1 MATFVRR
8 RTAAALLI
16 AALVGGIGTTNALA
30 QDYDGST
37 VTSSGGT
44 TGVDI
49 GDVLVLAPGVT
60 INNGD
65 VSNETGIGVVIIGGT
80 SAGASPGG
88 GSSATVD
95 E

>member
-1 MATFVRR
+1 MATFARR

-16 AALVGGIGTTNALA
+16 AALVGGIGATNALA

-44 TGVDI
+44 TGVEI

-60 INNGD
+60 INDGD
-65 VSNETGIGVVIIGGT
+65 VSNETGIGVVISGGT
-80 SAGASPGG
+80 SAGASRGG
-88 GSSATVD
+88 GANAAVD

>member
-1 MATFVRR
+1 MATFARR

-16 AALVGGIGTTNALA
+16 AALVGGIGASDALA
-30 QDYDGST
+30 HEYDGST

-44 TGVDI
+44 TGVDV

-60 INNGD
+60 INDGD
-65 VSNETGIGVVIIGGT
+65 VSNETGIGVVISGGT

-88 GSSATVD
+88 GSNASVD

>member
-1 MATFVRR
+1 MATFARR

-16 AALVGGIGTTNALA
+16 AALVGGIGASDALA
-30 QDYDGST
+30 QEYDSST

-44 TGVDI
+44 TGVDV

-60 INNGD
+60 INDGD
-65 VSNETGIGVVIIGGT
+65 VSNETGISVVISGGT

-88 GSSATVD
+88 GSNASVD

>member
-1 MATFVRR
+1 MATFARR

-16 AALVGGIGTTNALA
+16 AALVGGIGASDALA
-30 QDYDGST
+30 QEYDGST

-44 TGVDI
+44 TGVDV

-60 INNGD
+60 INDGD
-65 VSNETGIGVVIIGGT
+65 VSNETGIGVVISGGT

-88 GSSATVD
+88 GSNASVD

>member
-1 MATFVRR
+1 MAMFARR
-8 RTAAALLI
+8 RSAAALFF
-16 AALVGGIGTTNALA
+16 AALIGGFGVSSALA

-44 TGVDI
+44 AGVDI

-60 INNGD
+60 INDGD
-65 VSNETGIGVVIIGGT
+65 VSNETGIGVVISGGT

-88 GSSATVD
+88 GSNASVN

>member
-1 MATFVRR
+1 MATFARR

-16 AALVGGIGTTNALA
+16 AALGGGIGASDALA
-30 QDYDGST
+30 QEYHGST

-44 TGVDI
+44 TGVDV

-60 INNGD
+60 INDGD
-65 VSNETGIGVVIIGGT
+65 VRNETGIGVVISGGT

-88 GSSATVD
+88 GSNASVD